1 MTAATDPRSRALG
14 PRVKSSTSGAEVLV
28 GLKGANS
35 RVVSFGRGLEKAGPG
50 APTAGATDHTYVL
63 AATGVGDTAA
73 RDPARAS
80 RGAAAFR
87 TSTAL

>member
-1 MTAATDPRSRALG
+1 MTSAADGSSSPGRSR
-14 PRVKSSTSGAEVLV
+14 V
-28 GLKGANS
+28 GVQTFETVKGANS

-50 APTAGATDHTYVL
+50 APTAGATDNTYVL
-63 AATGVGDTAA
+63 AATDVGDTAA

>member
-14 PRVKSSTSGAEVLV
+14 PRIKSSTNSTEVLV

-35 RVVSFGRGLEKAGPG
+35 RVVSFGRGLEKAGPVPRPL
-50 APTAGATDHTYVL
+50 ARPTTYVL
-63 AATGVGDTAA
+63 AATDVVDTAA